1 MYISDC
7 KGTEYFA
14 EIQSSFIGI
23 LPPHSLANT
32 NYMVLFCGTTLGKL
46 VFFS

>member
-32 NYMVLFCGTTLGKL
+32 NYMVLFYGTTLGKL